1 MKNLKKINVS
11 KDFILWDDH
20 LSRYNLA
27 VDEDFTYIYYQE
39 LAEDQITYES
49 ELPTT

>member
-20 LSRYNLA
+20 LSRYNIA
-27 VDEDFTYIYYQE
+27 VDEDFAYIYY
-39 LAEDQITYES
+39 
-49 ELPTT
+49 